1 VSQKSIAQLVAD
13 NMPVIGLT
21 LLSLVI
27 VVFLA
32 YRSASAHPPTVG
44 EATALAVLAGIFQIL
59 ASIVGVS
66 KGRADPNFVK
76 GAIMRLG
83 KILLKAQAAA
93 QISEVAF
100 DQETTH
106 SRRVALGQ
114 LSVILSF
121 LQDETADAI
130 RDWNNLYPDLIVQL
144 AKEGGQ
150 DLQKLALNVQEVRN
164 A

>member
-1 VSQKSIAQLVAD
+1 MVY
-13 NMPVIGLT
+13 
-21 LLSLVI
+21 
-27 VVFLA
+27 LA
-32 YRSASAHPPTVG
+32 YAAASAHPPTVG

-83 KILLKAQAAA
+83 RILLKAQAIVE
-93 QISEVAF
+93 ISETAF

-106 SRRVALGQ
+106 NRRVPLGQ
-114 LSVILSF
+114 ISSISGF
-121 LQDETADAI
+121 LYDETLDAI
-130 RDWNNLYPDLIVQL
+130 RDWDNLYPDLIISL
-144 AKEGGQ
+144 AKESGQ
-150 DLQKLALNVQEVRN
+150 DLEKLALKLREARN